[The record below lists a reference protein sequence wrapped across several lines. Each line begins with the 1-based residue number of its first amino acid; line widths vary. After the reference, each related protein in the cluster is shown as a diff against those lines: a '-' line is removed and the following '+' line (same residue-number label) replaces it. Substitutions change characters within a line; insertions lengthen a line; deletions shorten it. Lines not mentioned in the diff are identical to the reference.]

1 MLVILACA
9 VSCVVNVG
17 LVVLGVLVGSVF
29 DLRFD
34 LRLGCYRICCLAVL
48 FGMSGCLIV
57 LM

>member
-1 MLVILACA
+1 M
-9 VSCVVNVG
+9 
-17 LVVLGVLVGSVF
+17 LVGSVF

-34 LRLGCYRICCLAVL
+34 LWLGCYRVCCLAVL